1 MPYEV
6 YTFGEL
12 MTEKVNFTIK
22 LAEVPIGVSAIF
34 PTTKRYC
41 SDYIT
46 YDPPAIL
53 IDLTE
58 DDIEFERKK
67 AKELD
72 EYENTSSRSYFS
84 KAYLE
89 VVALHRKVSDFVLNH
104 DIIMFHGSAI
114 SLDGEC
120 YIFTAKSG
128 TGKSTHTRLWREMFG
143 DRAVMVN
150 DDKPF
155 IKITDTGATVYGTPW
170 NGKHMLGENVSAPL
184 KAICLLGRDSYN
196 HIEPITGSEALPVL
210 LEQTYRRR
218 DQQELLKV
226 AVLLSKLTKNVKFYR
241 LGCNMDPSAAAVSY
255 EGMK

>member
-1 MPYEV
+1 
-6 YTFGEL
+6 

-34 PTTKRYC
+34 PTTKRFC
-41 SDYIT
+41 CDYIT
-46 YDPPAIL
+46 YDSPTIL

-58 DDIEFERKK
+58 DDIEFERQKIKK
-67 AKELD
+67 IED
-72 EYENTSSRSYFS
+72 YEGISSTVNYSAAFI
-84 KAYLE
+84 E
-89 VVALHRKVSDFVLNH
+89 VAALHGRISDNLLNLG
-104 DIIMFHGSAI
+104 IIRFHGSAI

-170 NGKHMLGENVSAPL
+170 NGKHMIGENVSSPL

-218 DQQELLKV
+218 DQQDLLKV

>member
-1 MPYEV
+1 
-6 YTFGEL
+6 
-12 MTEKVNFTIK
+12 MTEKLNFTIK

-34 PTTKRYC
+34 PTTKLYC
-41 SDYIT
+41 RNYLTNEAPVFFIN
-46 YDPPAIL
+46 
-53 IDLTE
+53 LTE
-58 DDIEFERKK
+58 KDIEFEHKNMKK
-67 AKELD
+67 LD
-72 EYENTSSRSYFS
+72 AYENTNLRSHFS
-84 KAYLE
+84 NAYLE
-89 VVALHRKVSDFVLNH
+89 IVSLHGKVSDFVLNH
-104 DIIMFHGSAI
+104 GIIMFHGSAI

-170 NGKHMLGENVSAPL
+170 NGKHMIGENVSAPL